1 MVSRMTPDTK
11 DSCLARLNRIA
22 GQVRGVG
29 RMVETDRYCI
39 DIMTQIQAIKAALKR
54 VEDEVLKDHVA
65 HCVEGAIESGNA
77 KEQRKKL
84 AELLRV
90 LGRLSD

>member
-1 MVSRMTPDTK
+1 M
-11 DSCLARLNRIA
+11 ARLSRIA

>member
-1 MVSRMTPDTK
+1 MVSSMTPDTK
-11 DSCLARLNRIA
+11 DSCLTRLSRIA